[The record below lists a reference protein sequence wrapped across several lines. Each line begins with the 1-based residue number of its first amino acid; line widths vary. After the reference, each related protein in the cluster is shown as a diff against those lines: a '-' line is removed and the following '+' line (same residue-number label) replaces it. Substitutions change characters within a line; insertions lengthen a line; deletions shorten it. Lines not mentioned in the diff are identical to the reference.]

1 MNDAGQYQ
9 LEGSAAELYERH
21 LVPAITALWA
31 TDLIEHAALRPGGR
45 ILDLACGTGIVARLA
60 AERIRVGRI
69 VGVDINTRMLAVA
82 RARSTG
88 AARWVEW
95 LEASALALPFRDE
108 SFDLIFCQLGLQF
121 FPDKPLALR
130 EMRRVLMG
138 AGRVALSVF
147 SGIERTPA
155 ANALADALDHN
166 LGVGAS
172 QTKRSEHGLC
182 DQGELS
188 DLVTGAGFHDLTI
201 RVVTQTIR
209 FASAGEY
216 VRLQLSATP
225 MAALL
230 EGMEGPRR
238 QEKLAAITTD
248 LMRSLHIRS
257 DTAELVFPQEAYVVF
272 ATK

>member
-31 TDLIEHAALRPGGR
+31 NDLIDHAAPQPGGR
-45 ILDLACGTGIVARLA
+45 VLDLACGTGIVARLA
-60 AERIRVGRI
+60 ADRIRAARI

-88 AARWVEW
+88 AARLIEW

-121 FPDKPLALR
+121 FPDKPLALK
-130 EMRRVLMG
+130 EMRRVLLG
-138 AGRVALSVF
+138 AGRMALSVF

-182 DQGELS
+182 DQRELS
-188 DLVTGAGFHDLTI
+188 ALVTAAGFHDLTI
-201 RVVTQTIR
+201 RAVTQTIR

-230 EGMEGPRR
+230 EGMDGPRATGKADR
-238 QEKLAAITTD
+238 DNYGSDEVASYRRGYSGVGLSTG
-248 LMRSLHIRS
+248 SLCRVC
-257 DTAELVFPQEAYVVF
+257 D
-272 ATK
+272 